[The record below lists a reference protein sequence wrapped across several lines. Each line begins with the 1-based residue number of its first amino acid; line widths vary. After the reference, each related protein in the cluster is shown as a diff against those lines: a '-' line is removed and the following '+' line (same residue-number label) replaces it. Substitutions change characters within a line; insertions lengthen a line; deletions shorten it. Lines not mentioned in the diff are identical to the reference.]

1 MNRTVSLCRLSAVG
15 FVAAFAL
22 SACGGS
28 KSEPATQASA
38 ASTPP
43 AGSPAAAVAPS
54 AAQNDQ
60 VAQGQQLYGQNC
72 AGCHGAAGQ
81 GGKAPPVVG
90 KDALPLNP
98 PATAKFRK
106 TQFHT
111 IKDIFDFVKANMP
124 PNAPGK
130 LTDQEYWAI
139 LAFDL
144 KANGV
149 DLAGKKLDASSA
161 PGVVLHP

>member
-1 MNRTVSLCRLSAVG
+1 MNRTVSLCRLSALG
-15 FVAAFAL
+15 FMAAVAL
-22 SACGGS
+22 TACGGS
-28 KSEPATQASA
+28 KPEPATQASA
-38 ASTPP
+38 ASTG
-43 AGSPAAAVAPS
+43 AASPAAAVAPS

-81 GGKAPPVVG
+81 GGKAPAVVG

-98 PATAKFRK
+98 PPTAKFRK

-124 PNAPGK
+124 PNSPGK
-130 LTDQEYWAI
+130 LSDQEYWAI

-149 DLAGKKLDASSA
+149 DLAGKKLDATSA

>member
-1 MNRTVSLCRLSAVG
+1 MVPNPNRPRKPARPPRSRPARPLRPSCPARRRTT
-15 FVAAFAL
+15 
-22 SACGGS
+22 
-28 KSEPATQASA
+28 KSPKA
-38 ASTPP
+38 
-43 AGSPAAAVAPS
+43 
-54 AAQNDQ
+54 
-60 VAQGQQLYGQNC
+60 QQLYSQNC
-72 AGCHGAAGQ
+72 AGCHGAAGT

-149 DLAGKKLDASSA
+149 DLAGKKLDSSSA
-161 PGVVLHP
+161 PAVVLHP